1 VRTLSCRPRGIPVCR
16 LALLAWISFVP
27 AFVFG
32 APHPPP
38 SKRPTPTD
46 RVTQPADCKIVYA
59 GFVGAMETSNHKH
72 SGVVQIRD
80 ILRGPGYGDV
90 CAESFVPISWASG
103 RDWILTH
110 FASHPGRLTE
120 SEILQSPRVILVG
133 HSTGGWAVISVARD
147 LRNKGIPVELT
158 VQVDSVGVTDSTVP
172 RNVRTCA
179 IFHARDILMFM
190 TTKKVRMEDP
200 LHTRLL
206 ANIVVENASHLSIT
220 RDPRIRELVLNAITV
235 ARAESANGGGW
246 RIPESFGS
254 AVYQDC
260 GRYFRVA
267 DHSGRNLDACPECSD
282 RAVTFDGSEHR
293 YA

>member
-16 LALLAWISFVP
+16 SALLAWIILP

-32 APHPPP
+32 APHPP
-38 SKRPTPTD
+38 SRRPTSTD
-46 RVTQPADCKIVYA
+46 RVTQPTDCRIVYA

-90 CAESFVPISWASG
+90 CAKSFIPISWTSG

-110 FASHPGRLTE
+110 FASHPGPLSG
-120 SEILQSPRVILVG
+120 SEILHSPRVILVG
-133 HSTGGWAVISVARD
+133 HSTGGWAMFTVARD
-147 LRNKGIPVELT
+147 LRDKGIPVELM

-190 TTKKVRMEDP
+190 TTKKIRMEDP

-206 ANIVVENASHLSIT
+206 GNIVVENASHLSIT
-220 RDPRIRELVLNAITV
+220 RDPRIRELVLNAIAA
-235 ARAESANGGGW
+235 ARAESASGG
-246 RIPESFGS
+246 E
-254 AVYQDC
+254 
-260 GRYFRVA
+260 
-267 DHSGRNLDACPECSD
+267 
-282 RAVTFDGSEHR
+282 
-293 YA
+293 